1 MRINSCRDENGASVA
16 GSSSSSSRDRQ
27 QPAAPSAA
35 EQEAVLAGFHAY
47 ANQATTAAT
56 PVAAQPP
63 QSVGGPFSA
72 TSARPVPQSY
82 LVPPV
87 AGGNGAGSVGSVA
100 SYGMRPPV
108 HPGPFSAVGP
118 WTTQPQQLALN
129 TRPEEFA
136 YSASTQATD
145 AVQEP
150 GLDYLSNDDRDGLTA
165 NKPING
171 TSASGVPMGGGNP
184 FAHSAVPQPYARPAA
199 IETPAAIEAPAAKSA
214 LAPEVLARI
223 EANKLAAQAKLAA
236 AKQRAA
242 QEANSINGHQPL
254 STARSLPLPGT
265 HTLAPPPLHTAP
277 APAAAAFAASA
288 ERTGSVACVGSPGA
302 NSTSLSTRAASINEP
317 PMAVRPSPMK
327 ADAAA
332 QLAASSSTHTFS
344 TGRGG
349 SVHVSEAHMQRAG
362 EHFSVASTAS
372 TAAPSGPFAPTH
384 APPKLAA
391 MQATAAERSGTNF
404 GGSATLFFDGGS
416 LGNPGKGGAGYQ
428 LFADNGRTIKESAV
442 RMNGT
447 STNNQAEYV
456 GLIHGLTAALHSGM
470 QELTVYG
477 DSEVVIKQMLG
488 QYQVKNPVLIALH
501 QRAVV
506 LRQQFKRVALQWI
519 PREKNGGADA
529 LSKKAMHQAEAAG
542 EAADWFR

>member
-1 MRINSCRDENGASVA
+1 MRINSCRGENGASVA
-16 GSSSSSSRDRQ
+16 GSSSSRDRQ

-47 ANQATTAAT
+47 ANQATTAAP

-108 HPGPFSAVGP
+108 HPGPFSAVAP
-118 WTTQPQQLALN
+118 FTTQPQQLALN

-150 GLDYLSNDDRDGLTA
+150 GLDNLSNGDRDGLTA

-184 FAHSAVPQPYARPAA
+184 FAHSAVPQPFAQ
-199 IETPAAIEAPAAKSA
+199 PAAIEAPAAKSA

-242 QEANSINGHQPL
+242 QEANSISGHQPL
-254 STARSLPLPGT
+254 STARILPLPGT
-265 HTLAPPPLHTAP
+265 ITMLPPPQHTAP
-277 APAAAAFAASA
+277 APAAVAFAAPTEKSSGVVCMA
-288 ERTGSVACVGSPGA
+288 SPGA
-302 NSTSLSTRAASINEP
+302 SNASLSTRAASINEP

-332 QLAASSSTHTFS
+332 QPAAQPLTHTFS

-349 SVHVSEAHMQRAG
+349 TVHVSEEHMQRAG
-362 EHFSVASTAS
+362 EHFSVTTAT
-372 TAAPSGPFAPTH
+372 TAAPAGSFAPAN
-384 APPKLAA
+384 APPKMAA
-391 MQATAAERSGTNF
+391 MQAAAGERSATSF
-404 GGSATLFFDGGS
+404 GGGATLFFDGGS

-456 GLIHGLTAALHSGM
+456 GLIHGLTAALHSGV

-488 QYQVKNPVLIALH
+488 QYQVKNPVLIDLH

-506 LRQQFKRVALQWI
+506 LRQQFRRVTLQWI